1 MPFVRIGEHA
11 GLNRELVGGKAFSL
25 NTMARLGLPVPPAF
39 VLTVDECARYLSGGT
54 LTDEVRR
61 GLRMEVAELE
71 RALNRTFG
79 GGERPL
85 LLSVRSGA
93 ARSMPGMMD
102 TILNLGINA
111 DVEQRLREWTGD
123 GRYPADSHRRFAD
136 QFRSVVGVAPPDD
149 PWEQLEA
156 AVGAVFRSWQS
167 SRATAYRRHHGM
179 SDDGGTAVTV
189 QAMVFGNL
197 DDKSGTGVLFTRDPV
212 SSASKPF
219 GEWLPGGQG
228 EDVVSGRSTPKPL
241 EELSRSLAE
250 VYEELMTA
258 AQLLERS
265 VRDVLDIEFTVESG
279 TLWLLQC
286 RVAKRSATAAIHHAV
301 SLKREG
307 IISAEE
313 ALARISPQQLESF
326 FRPRLAPRA
335 QAESVL
341 LAAGETACPGVASG
355 VVVTDAD
362 EADDMAAEGVD
373 VVLARP
379 TTDPNDVHGM
389 LAAVAVITEIG
400 GATSHAAVVSREL
413 NRVCVVGCGEG
424 TLMDL
429 AGRTVTVDATN
440 GEILDGRLEVET
452 PSPDHPDIAVIRRW
466 LRAFSDTP
474 ATAQLKSVL
483 EIPHIH

>member
-1 MPFVRIGEHA
+1 MSIVKIGDHA
-11 GLNRELVGGKAFSL
+11 DVNRELVGNKAFSL
-25 NTMARLGLPVPPAF
+25 NTMARQGLPVPPAF
-39 VLTVDECARYLSGGT
+39 VLTVDECNRYLSGGT
-54 LTDEVRR
+54 LTDEVRQ
-61 GLRMEVAELE
+61 GLRTEVAALE
-71 RALNRTFG
+71 RALDRTFG

-85 LLSVRSGA
+85 LVSVRSGA

-102 TILNLGINA
+102 TILNLGINT
-111 DVEQRLREWTGD
+111 DVEQRLCEWTGD
-123 GRYPADSHRRFAD
+123 SRYPADTHRRFAD
-136 QFRSVVGVAPPDD
+136 QFRGVVGVAPPDD

-156 AVGAVFRSWQS
+156 AVGAVFQSWQS
-167 SRATAYRRHHGM
+167 PRAIAYRRHHGIP
-179 SDDGGTAVTV
+179 DVGGTAVTV

-212 SSASKPF
+212 SSASAPF

-228 EDVVSGRSTPKPL
+228 EDVVSGRHTPLPL
-241 EELSRSLAE
+241 DELRRSLPK
-250 VYEELMTA
+250 VHEELMTA

-265 VRDVLDIEFTVESG
+265 MRNVLDIEFTVESG
-279 TLWLLQC
+279 ALWLLQC

-301 SLKREG
+301 ALEREG
-307 IISAEE
+307 IVSVSE
-313 ALARISPQQLESF
+313 ALAMISPQQLAAF
-326 FRPRLAPRA
+326 LRPRLAPRA
-335 QAESVL
+335 QAEAVL

-362 EADDMAAEGVD
+362 EADDMAAAGVD

-429 AGRTVTVDATN
+429 AGRTVTVDATD

-452 PSPDHPDIAVIRRW
+452 PSPDHPDVAVIQAW
-466 LRAFSDTP
+466 LRECPETP
-474 ATAQLKSVL
+474 ATTQLKSVL
-483 EIPHIH
+483 AIT